1 MSGFE
6 SNMPDIRSVP
16 PQQLELYLQRLFKI
30 GDKDGNGVLDSIEFR
45 ELLTKSGFDL
55 DGKTITQIME
65 AADLNKD
72 GVIQYE
78 EFVPAMQAL
87 IGDMTNDTAEPMPH
101 LHSVPPIE
109 MEAYLRRLFQIGDRN
124 NDGVLQ
130 PAEFEALLKKSG
142 FGFDT
147 ATIAQV
153 MQVADSNSD
162 GVISYEEFIPA
173 IIHICAAAPLPPPGG
188 KAYSQQRHP
197 HGPNGGQHPKMT
209 PAQSFK
215 GTQQVDPRAPRKE
228 GMPQFK
234 DVPAQQMEL
243 YMQRLFKIGDKDG
256 NGVLDSS
263 EFRELLRKSGFGLDR
278 DTIDKI
284 MITADTNG
292 DGVIQ
297 YEEFVPA
304 MRAMINNAGG
314 VPQQHPQQPQ
324 QPQQNMSQYDGMHPD
339 AVPSPY
345 YGGHPG
351 FHGASGHPGVYGDHY
366 GGHMYQGHPGAYG
379 GHSGAYG
386 GHPGAYGG
394 HPGAYGGHPGAYGG
408 HPGAY
413 GGHPGQFQ
421 NSQRGESTSGASQ
434 PASGSASWAR

>member
-78 EFVPAMQAL
+78 EFVPAMQGL
-87 IGDMTNDTAEPMPH
+87 IGDMTNNTAEPMPH

-124 NDGVLQ
+124 NEGVLQ
-130 PAEFEALLKKSG
+130 PAEFEALLKKSA
-142 FGFDT
+142 FNFDT

-153 MQVADSNSD
+153 MQVANANND

-188 KAYSQQRHP
+188 KAYTQHRHP
-197 HGPNGGQHPKMT
+197 HGSHGGFQHPKMA

-215 GTQQVDPRAPRKE
+215 GTRQVDPRAPKKE
-228 GMPQFK
+228 GMPQFHE
-234 DVPAQQMEL
+234 VPAQQLEL

-256 NGVLDSS
+256 NGVLDAA

-278 DTIDKI
+278 DTIDKL
-284 MITADTNG
+284 MITADTNC

-304 MRAMINNAGG
+304 MKAMINNTGG
-314 VPQQHPQQPQ
+314 NMPGQHPHQPQ
-324 QPQQNMSQYDGMHPD
+324 QPHGMSQYDGMHPD

-351 FHGASGHPGVYGDHY
+351 VHDAYGHPGIYGDQY
-366 GGHMYQGHPGAYG
+366 GGHMYQGYHGHPGHPGAYG
-379 GHSGAYG
+379 HPGG
-386 GHPGAYGG
+386 GHPGAYG
-394 HPGAYGGHPGAYGG
+394 HPGHGFP
-408 HPGAY
+408 
-413 GGHPGQFQ
+413 
-421 NSQRGESTSGASQ
+421 NSHFSQLGESTSSATQPASGS
-434 PASGSASWAR
+434 ASGSASWAR

>member
-30 GDKDGNGVLDSIEFR
+30 GDKDGNGVLDSVEFR
-45 ELLTKSGFDL
+45 ELLTKSGFEL
-55 DGKTITQIME
+55 DGPTITKIME
-65 AADLNKD
+65 AADTNHD

-78 EFVPAMQAL
+78 EFLPAMKAL
-87 IGDMTNDTAEPMPH
+87 IGDLTNNTAEPMPH

-130 PAEFEALLKKSG
+130 PGEYEALLKKSG
-142 FGFDT
+142 FNFDT
-147 ATIAQV
+147 PTIAQI
-153 MQVADSNSD
+153 MQISDTNQD

-173 IIHICAAAPLPPPGG
+173 IIHICAAAALPPPGV
-188 KAYSQQRHP
+188 KAHSRGFSKGSGQ
-197 HGPNGGQHPKMT
+197 QHPKMA

-215 GTQQVDPRAPRKE
+215 GTKQVDPRAPKKE
-228 GMPQFK
+228 GMPDFK
-234 DVPAQQMEL
+234 DVPAQQLEL

-256 NGVLDSS
+256 NGVLDAQ

-284 MITADTNG
+284 MVAADTNH

-304 MRAMINNAGG
+304 VRAMINNIGG
-314 VPQQHPQQPQ
+314 LANMPSEFAEQPHRR
-324 QPQQNMSQYDGMHPD
+324 DMHPD

-351 FHGASGHPGVYGDHY
+351 FHPGHGHPGIYGSHY
-366 GGHMYQGHPGAYG
+366 DGHSYGAYGNPGYGSGGYGHHPGVAYGHPGASGVYQGTPYG
-379 GHSGAYG
+379 DGSRGPQAGSSG
-386 GHPGAYGG
+386 GAG
-394 HPGAYGGHPGAYGG
+394 
-408 HPGAY
+408 
-413 GGHPGQFQ
+413 
-421 NSQRGESTSGASQ
+421 
-434 PASGSASWAR
+434 GSASWAR